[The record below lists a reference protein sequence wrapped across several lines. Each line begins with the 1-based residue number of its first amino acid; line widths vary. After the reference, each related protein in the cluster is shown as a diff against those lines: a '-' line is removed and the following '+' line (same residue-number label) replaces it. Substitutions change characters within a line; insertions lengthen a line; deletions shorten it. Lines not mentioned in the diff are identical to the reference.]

1 MCQFFD
7 PMVTKLCRE
16 DDADEVRDKQSAN
29 FCDYFKVATDAF
41 DTTLADADQAAKNQL
56 DILFGAG
63 DVPDDQ
69 AGASD
74 ESLEN
79 LFSEKKD

>member
-1 MCQFFD
+1 MCHFFD
-7 PMVTKLCRE
+7 PTVTKSCRE

-29 FCDYFKVATDAF
+29 FCDYFKVTTDAF
-41 DTTLADADQAAKNQL
+41 DTAFADADQAAKNQL
-56 DILFGAG
+56 DALFGG
-63 DVPDDQ
+63 DAPDDQ

-74 ESLEN
+74 KSLEN